1 MWSDDTELA
10 FTPLLPEFARSPY
23 PFYAALRSRPGL
35 TYFPDFDIWLA
46 SRYADVTTLVNDR
59 SLVRSLDG
67 FASPDEL
74 AAARRAGNWHDMP
87 HHQRFVQFSLLDSDG
102 PVHDRL
108 RRLVF
113 ALFTPVMIDRLR
125 EQIAALVD
133 SLLDRVMDRREIEFV
148 GELASELPGHIIGRL
163 LGVPDE
169 DCPRLRVW
177 SENIVQFFDI
187 DRSDERKQRAET
199 STTEFYRYLLALKS
213 ERERRPREDLIS
225 SLIAAER
232 SGALSEDETV
242 STCMLILMAGHG
254 STIDVLGTGLHSL
267 LRAPDQMARLRG
279 DAKTIRTAIPEMFRF
294 ESPLPFFHR
303 HATQEIHLEGQ
314 TFAPGTKFGLLYA
327 SANRDPAQFDN
338 PDSFDI
344 CRSPNRHLAFGGGAH
359 FCLGNHLAR
368 LDMELFFTRLLQ
380 RFQKIELIDAEPP
393 YKRGLSVRGP
403 LRLPIALIPR

>member
-1 MWSDDTELA
+1 MSLDAEEVA
-10 FTPLLPEFARSPY
+10 FAPLSPEFARSPY
-23 PFYAALRSRPGL
+23 TFYAVLRGKPGL
-35 TYFPDFDIWLA
+35 TYFPDFNIWLA
-46 SRYADVTTLVNDR
+46 SRYDDVATLVNDR
-59 SLVRSLDG
+59 SLVRSLEG
-67 FASPDEL
+67 YASPDAL
-74 AAARRAGNWHDMP
+74 AAAQRAGNWHDMP

-125 EQIAALVD
+125 GQIAAFID
-133 SLLDRVMDRREIEFV
+133 SLLDRVMDLREIEFV
-148 GELASELPGHIIGRL
+148 GDLASELPGHIIGRL

-169 DCPRLRVW
+169 DCPLLRIW

-199 STTEFYRYLLALKS
+199 NTTEFYHYLLTLKS
-213 ERERRPREDLIS
+213 EREKSPRDDLIS

-232 SGALSEDETV
+232 SGALSEDEFI

-254 STIDVLGTGLHSL
+254 STIDVLGSGLHSL
-267 LRAPDQMARLRG
+267 LRAPAQLARLRE
-279 DAKTIRTAIPEMFRF
+279 DPKLIRTAIPEMFRF
-294 ESPLPFFHR
+294 EAPLPFFHR
-303 HATQEIHLEGQ
+303 YATHEIVLKDQ
-314 TFAPGTKFGLLYA
+314 SFAPGTKFGLLYG
-327 SANRDPAQFDN
+327 SANRDPAQFDQ

-344 CRSPNRHLAFGGGAH
+344 GRSPNRHLAFGGGAH

-380 RFQKIELIDAEPP
+380 RFQKIELLDLEPR

-403 LRLPIALIPR
+403 ISLRIALTPR

>member
-1 MWSDDTELA
+1 MRLDDAELDFA
-10 FTPLLPEFARSPY
+10 PLSPEFARSPY
-23 PFYAALRSRPGL
+23 PFYSALRGRPGL
-35 TYFPDFDIWLA
+35 TYFADFDIWLA
-46 SRYADVTTLVNDR
+46 SRYEDVATLVNDC
-59 SLVRSLDG
+59 SLVRSLEG
-67 FASPDEL
+67 FASPDQL
-74 AAARRAGNWHDMP
+74 AATQRAGNWHDMP

-125 EQIAALVD
+125 GQIAAFID
-133 SLLDRVMDRREIEFV
+133 SLLDRVMDLREIEFV
-148 GELASELPGHIIGRL
+148 GELASALPGHIIGRL

-169 DCPRLRVW
+169 DCPRLRIW

-187 DRSDERKQRAET
+187 DRSDDRKQRAE
-199 STTEFYRYLLALKS
+199 SNTTEFYHYLLTLKS

-232 SGALSEDETV
+232 AGALSEDEFI

-267 LRAPDQMARLRG
+267 LRAPDQMARLR
-279 DAKTIRTAIPEMFRF
+279 DDPKLIRTAIPEMFRF
-294 ESPLPFFHR
+294 EAPLPFFHR
-303 HATQEIHLEGQ
+303 FATRQFQLKDQ
-314 TFAPGTKFGLLYA
+314 SFAPGTKVGLLYG
-327 SANRDPAQFDN
+327 SANRDPAQFDHA
-338 PDSFDI
+338 DSFDI
-344 CRSPNRHLAFGGGAH
+344 GRSPNRHLAFGGGAH

-368 LDMELFFTRLLQ
+368 LDMELFFTSLLQ
-380 RFQKIELIDAEPP
+380 RFQKIELIDPEPP

-403 LRLPIALIPR
+403 VSLPIALTPR

>member
-1 MWSDDTELA
+1 
-10 FTPLLPEFARSPY
+10 
-23 PFYAALRSRPGL
+23 
-35 TYFPDFDIWLA
+35 
-46 SRYADVTTLVNDR
+46 
-59 SLVRSLDG
+59 
-67 FASPDEL
+67 
-74 AAARRAGNWHDMP
+74 
-87 HHQRFVQFSLLDSDG
+87 
-102 PVHDRL
+102 
-108 RRLVF
+108 
-113 ALFTPVMIDRLR
+113 
-125 EQIAALVD
+125 
-133 SLLDRVMDRREIEFV
+133 
-148 GELASELPGHIIGRL
+148 
-163 LGVPDE
+163 
-169 DCPRLRVW
+169 
-177 SENIVQFFDI
+177 
-187 DRSDERKQRAET
+187 
-199 STTEFYRYLLALKS
+199 
-213 ERERRPREDLIS
+213 
-225 SLIAAER
+225 
-232 SGALSEDETV
+232 
-242 STCMLILMAGHG
+242 MLILMAGHG

-279 DAKTIRTAIPEMFRF
+279 DAKLIRTAIPEMFRF